1 MRYLA
6 LPPVSSELE
15 AAALA
20 VAEGLALSDN
30 RPGFSRLYAD
40 DTNIVMYEFA
50 QADDLTQ
57 AVNAEFGGFFGEHLY
72 PVVGVM
78 RNTGTGVAEIPP
90 HFDRFRKLAVNYVL
104 QSGGEAATNFYDSER
119 GDGADLSQGQHLSY
133 DGLAFVDGAVIPEK
147 RWHVINVQQAHAV
160 HNIESTRVVLGF
172 VLGSNP
178 DFISFTNMHK
188 DLLCH

>member
-40 DTNIVMYEFA
+40 STNIVMYEFA
-50 QADDLTQ
+50 QAPDLTQ
-57 AVNAEFGGFFGEHLY
+57 TINTEFGGFFGEHLH

-78 RNTGTGVAEIPP
+78 RNTGVGAAEIPP

-104 QSGGEAATNFYDSER
+104 RSGGKATTDFYDFER
-119 GDGADLSQGQHLSY
+119 GDGEDISQGLHLSY
-133 DGLAFVDGAVIPEK
+133 DGLAFVDGSIIPEK
-147 RWHVINVQQAHAV
+147 RWHVVNVQQAHAV
-160 HNIESTRVVLGF
+160 HNIESTRVTLGF

-178 DFISFTNMHK
+178 DFISFTDTHK

>member
-6 LPPVSSELE
+6 LPPVSAELE

-30 RPGFSRLYAD
+30 RPGFSRLYAEG
-40 DTNIVMYEFA
+40 TNIVLYEFA
-50 QADDLTQ
+50 QAPELAH
-57 AVNAEFGGFFGEHLY
+57 AVNTAFGSFFSEPLH

-78 RNTGTGVAEIPP
+78 RNTGVEPAEIPP
-90 HFDRFRKLAVNYVL
+90 HFDRFRKLAINYVL
-104 QSGGEAATNFYDSER
+104 RSGGSATTDFYDSER
-119 GDGADLSQGQHLSY
+119 GDGEDISQGLHLSY
-133 DGLAFVDGAVIPEK
+133 DGLTLVDGSVIPEK
-147 RWHVINVQQAHAV
+147 RWHVLNVQRAHAV

-178 DFISFTNMHK
+178 DFISFTDTHK